1 MSKLFSAYV
10 EIVIRVEIAVVHR
23 KFQNFFFMY
32 FTVSNLQSIG
42 TSCER
47 LTVEG
52 ANM

>member
-10 EIVIRVEIAVVHR
+10 EIVIRVEIAVVQK
-23 KFQNFFFMY
+23 KFQIIFLMY
-32 FTVSNLQSIG
+32 FTFSNLQSIG